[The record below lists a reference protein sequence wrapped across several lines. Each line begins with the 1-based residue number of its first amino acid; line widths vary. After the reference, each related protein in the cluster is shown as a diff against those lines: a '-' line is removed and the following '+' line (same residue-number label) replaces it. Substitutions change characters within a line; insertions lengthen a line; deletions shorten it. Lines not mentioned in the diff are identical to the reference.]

1 MDKKT
6 YNIIAASVT
15 GVIGIIAAV
24 VAKLNPTY
32 EAAIEASLPVLEGA
46 ILTICGNFVVDAIQE
61 NKKNEIKQ

>member
-15 GVIGIIAAV
+15 GVIGVIAAV
-24 VAKLNPTY
+24 VAKLNPAY

-46 ILTICGNFVVDAIQE
+46 ILTICGNFVIE
-61 NKKNEIKQ
+61 EGKKNEIKQ

>member
-15 GVIGIIAAV
+15 GVIGVIAAV
-24 VAKLNPTY
+24 VAKINPAY

-46 ILTICGNFVVDAIQE
+46 ILTICGNFVVNAISA
-61 NKKNEIKQ
+61 KKGE

>member
-15 GVIGIIAAV
+15 GVIGVIAAV
-24 VAKLNPTY
+24 VAKINPAY

-46 ILTICGNFVVDAIQE
+46 ILTICGNFVVNAIST
-61 NKKNEIKQ
+61 KKGE